1 MSGDPDSPAVEGKIQ
16 SADDPPCNREDGR
29 RDVRTDQLIEGME
42 KEPTLVR
49 LDSGLGFKPVLQH
62 GQRTWPREQF
72 RKGSPNE
79 RSDTPAA

>member
-1 MSGDPDSPAVEGKIQ
+1 
-16 SADDPPCNREDGR
+16 
-29 RDVRTDQLIEGME
+29 ME

-72 RKGSPNE
+72 RKDSSNE
-79 RSDTPAA
+79 RSDTQPA